1 MKLDSIRQFK
11 LSSGDELLCEVLEW
25 DDSENAEIILRH
37 VFEIRKWENDQLNAR
52 YYQLRPYMAF
62 QMGSHLVQSL
72 NSDQILMSALPTS
85 EMVEQYQIAIKNN
98 ETSEE
103 ELDTKLDDRFKQ
115 LKSILDQIEESSV
128 AMNNDSSGPNVI
140 TFPSNRKLH

>member
-25 DDSENAEIILRH
+25 DDSENAELIVRH
-37 VFEIRKWENDQLNAR
+37 VFEIRKWENEQLNAR

-72 NSDQILMSALPTS
+72 NADQILMSSLPTS
-85 EMVEQYQIAIKNN
+85 EIVEQYQIAIKNN

-103 ELDTKLDDRFKQ
+103 ELDAKLDDRFKE
-115 LKSILDQIEESSV
+115 LKSILDQIEESSM

>member
-37 VFEIRKWENDQLNAR
+37 VFEIRKWENEQLNAR